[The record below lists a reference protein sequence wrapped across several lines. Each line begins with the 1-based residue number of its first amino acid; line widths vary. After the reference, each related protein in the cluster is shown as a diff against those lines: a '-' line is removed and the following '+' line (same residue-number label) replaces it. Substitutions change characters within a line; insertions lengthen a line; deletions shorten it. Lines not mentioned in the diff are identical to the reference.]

1 MSAVLITSVTWK
13 RLTLPAIKTHHR
25 NSTQGRINMAKRSKI
40 SVDAIYGL
48 DDFMERTGLKRDAMR
63 AARRNGLRVIY
74 RHNRG
79 FVTGRDWLSYLSR
92 DIQCSADKVETE
104 NGHE

>member
-1 MSAVLITSVTWK
+1 
-13 RLTLPAIKTHHR
+13 
-25 NSTQGRINMAKRSKI
+25 MAKRSKI

-63 AARRNGLRVIY
+63 AARKKGLRVIY

-79 FVTGRDWLSYLSR
+79 FVLGRDWLSYL
-92 DIQCSADKVETE
+92 DMQAKADEAKIA